1 MSDSVLGF
9 SLCLHSS
16 LFTMSWQ
23 VPLPS
28 FYVLQKMSPNSAARQ
43 LTYSFLSDLCPLHL
57 HFIGSFAPSQF
68 PSLDFPPRVG
78 YFWFKHIFCQACR
91 AISQLLP
98 SFQLPD
104 TADIQSPLSPHVS
117 KISKKI
123 LNNVPR
129 EFGES
134 ISQVNNPWKGDYES
148 LLCFAVVPNAPLA
161 EFHIVICVRN
171 PGIVSVLR
179 HVHYHTFP
187 SSHGLQVN
195 INYP

>member
-1 MSDSVLGF
+1 MSDAVLGF

-23 VPLPS
+23 VPLPR

-78 YFWFKHIFCQACR
+78 YFWIKHFFVRPAGQSHNCYQVFNFLTQQISR
-91 AISQLLP
+91 AHWAHTSAR
-98 SFQLPD
+98 S
-104 TADIQSPLSPHVS
+104 V
-117 KISKKI
+117 KKI

-161 EFHIVICVRN
+161 EFHIVISVRN

>member
-68 PSLDFPPRVG
+68 PSLYFPPRVG
-78 YFWFKHIFCQACR
+78 YFWFKHFFCQACR

-148 LLCFAVVPNAPLA
+148 L
-161 EFHIVICVRN
+161 CVSLWGQMHLLQN
-171 PGIVSVLR
+171 FTL
-179 HVHYHTFP
+179 
-187 SSHGLQVN
+187 SSASGTQGLFLFYDMFIITRSHLPTVCK
-195 INYP
+195 